1 MELTHF
7 NKKNKKIEMVD
18 ISIKNKTKRVAEAK
32 GLVKINKKLYLILKN
47 DQNIFE
53 KLSTTAKIAGIL
65 AAKNTSNSIPLTHN
79 IPIDYINLSFNLE
92 NDQFIEIKSIIKS
105 NYTTGLEIEALSAVS
120 TAALTIFDMLKSYK
134 QKIFIQSIE
143 ITKKRGGKN
152 NIG

>member
-18 ISIKNKTKRVAEAK
+18 ISIKNKTKRIAEAK
-32 GLVKINKKLYLILKN
+32 GLVKINKKLYLILKK

-53 KLSTTAKIAGIL
+53 KLTTTAKIAGIL

-79 IPIDYINLSFNLE
+79 IPIDYINLDFNLE
-92 NDQFIEIKSIIKS
+92 NDQFIEIKSIVKS

>member
-1 MELTHF
+1 M
-7 NKKNKKIEMVD
+7 
-18 ISIKNKTKRVAEAK
+18 
-32 GLVKINKKLYLILKN
+32 KN

-134 QKIFIQSIE
+134 QKILIQSIE

-152 NIG
+152 NIGWYFSSH

>member
-92 NDQFIEIKSIIKS
+92 NYQFIEIKSIIKS

-134 QKIFIQSIE
+134 QKILIQSIE

>member
-18 ISIKNKTKRVAEAK
+18 ISIKNKTKRIAEAK
-32 GLVKINKKLYLILKN
+32 GLVKINKKLYLILKK

-53 KLSTTAKIAGIL
+53 KLTTTAKIAGIL

-92 NDQFIEIKSIIKS
+92 NDQFIEIKSIVKS

>member
-18 ISIKNKTKRVAEAK
+18 ISIKNKTKRIAEAK
-32 GLVKINKKLYLILKN
+32 GLVKINKKLYLILKK

-53 KLSTTAKIAGIL
+53 KLTTTAKIAGIL

-134 QKIFIQSIE
+134 QKILIQSIE

>member
-18 ISIKNKTKRVAEAK
+18 ISIKNKTKRIAEAK
-32 GLVKINKKLYLILKN
+32 GLVKINKKLYLIIKN

-53 KLSTTAKIAGIL
+53 KLTNTAKIAGIL

-134 QKIFIQSIE
+134 QKILIQSIE

>member
-18 ISIKNKTKRVAEAK
+18 ISIKNKTKRIAEAK
-32 GLVKINKKLYLILKN
+32 GLVKINKKLYLILKK

-53 KLSTTAKIAGIL
+53 KLTTTAKIAGIL

-79 IPIDYINLSFNLE
+79 IPIDYINLDFNLE
-92 NDQFIEIKSIIKS
+92 NDQFIEIKSIVKS

-120 TAALTIFDMLKSYK
+120 NAALTIFDMLKSYK
-134 QKIFIQSIE
+134 KKIFIQSIE

>member
-18 ISIKNKTKRVAEAK
+18 ISIKNKTKRIAEAK
-32 GLVKINKKLYLILKN
+32 GLVKINKKLYLILKK

-53 KLSTTAKIAGIL
+53 KLTTTAKIAGIL

-79 IPIDYINLSFNLE
+79 IPIDYINLDFNLE
-92 NDQFIEIKSIIKS
+92 NYQFIEIKSIVKS

-120 TAALTIFDMLKSYK
+120 NAALTIFDMLKSYK
-134 QKIFIQSIE
+134 KKIFIQSIE

>member
-18 ISIKNKTKRVAEAK
+18 ISIKNKTKRIAEAK
-32 GLVKINKKLYLILKN
+32 GLVKINKKLYLILKK

-53 KLSTTAKIAGIL
+53 KLTTTAKIAGIL
-65 AAKNTSNSIPLTHN
+65 AAKNTSNTIPLTHN
-79 IPIDYINLSFNLE
+79 IPIDYINLDFNLE
-92 NDQFIEIKSIIKS
+92 NDQFIEIKSIVKS

-134 QKIFIQSIE
+134 KKIFIQSIE

>member
-18 ISIKNKTKRVAEAK
+18 ISIKNKTKRIAEAK
-32 GLVKINKKLYLILKN
+32 GLVKINKKLYLILKK

-53 KLSTTAKIAGIL
+53 KLTTTAKIAGIL

-79 IPIDYINLSFNLE
+79 IPIDYINLDFNLE
-92 NDQFIEIKSIIKS
+92 NDQFIEIKSIVKS

-143 ITKKRGGKN
+143 ITKKIGGKN

>member
-18 ISIKNKTKRVAEAK
+18 ISIKNKTKRIAEAK

-53 KLSTTAKIAGIL
+53 KLTNTAKIAGIL

-134 QKIFIQSIE
+134 QKILIQSIE

>member
-79 IPIDYINLSFNLE
+79 IPIDYINLSFNLK

-134 QKIFIQSIE
+134 QKILIQSIE

>member
-134 QKIFIQSIE
+134 QKILIQSIE

-152 NIG
+152 NVG

>member
-134 QKIFIQSIE
+134 QKILIQSIE

>member
-18 ISIKNKTKRVAEAK
+18 ISIKNKTKRIAEAK
-32 GLVKINKKLYLILKN
+32 GLVKINKKLYLILKK

-53 KLSTTAKIAGIL
+53 KLTTTAKIAGIL

-79 IPIDYINLSFNLE
+79 IPIDYINLDFNLE
-92 NDQFIEIKSIIKS
+92 NDQFIEIKSIVKS

-134 QKIFIQSIE
+134 KRIFIQSIE

>member
-18 ISIKNKTKRVAEAK
+18 ISIKNKTKRIAEAK
-32 GLVKINKKLYLILKN
+32 GLVKINKKLYLILKK

-53 KLSTTAKIAGIL
+53 KLTTTAKIAGIL

-79 IPIDYINLSFNLE
+79 IPIDYINLDFNLE
-92 NDQFIEIKSIIKS
+92 NDQFIEIKSIVKS

-134 QKIFIQSIE
+134 KKIFIQSIE

>member
-18 ISIKNKTKRVAEAK
+18 ISIKNKTKRIAEAK

-53 KLSTTAKIAGIL
+53 KLTNTAKIAGIL

-134 QKIFIQSIE
+134 QKIVLTFH
-143 ITKKRGGKN
+143 TLLRN
-152 NIG
+152 HL

>member
-18 ISIKNKTKRVAEAK
+18 ISIKNKTKRIAEAK
-32 GLVKINKKLYLILKN
+32 GLVKINKKLYLILKK

-53 KLSTTAKIAGIL
+53 KLTTTAKIAGIL

-79 IPIDYINLSFNLE
+79 IPIDYINLDFNLE
-92 NDQFIEIKSIIKS
+92 NDQFIEIKSIVKS

-134 QKIFIQSIE
+134 QKILIQSIE

>member
-18 ISIKNKTKRVAEAK
+18 ISIKNKTKRIAEAK
-32 GLVKINKKLYLILKN
+32 GLVKINKKLYLILKK

-53 KLSTTAKIAGIL
+53 KLTTTAKIAGIL

-79 IPIDYINLSFNLE
+79 IPIDYISLDFNLE
-92 NDQFIEIKSIIKS
+92 NDQFIEIKSIVKS

>member
-18 ISIKNKTKRVAEAK
+18 ISIKNKTKRIAEAK
-32 GLVKINKKLYLILKN
+32 GLVKINKKLYLILKK

-79 IPIDYINLSFNLE
+79 IPIDYINLDFNLE

-134 QKIFIQSIE
+134 QKILIQSIE

>member
-18 ISIKNKTKRVAEAK
+18 ISIKNKTKRIAEAK

-53 KLSTTAKIAGIL
+53 KLTTTAKIAGIL

-134 QKIFIQSIE
+134 QKILIQSIE

>member
-53 KLSTTAKIAGIL
+53 KLTTTAKIAGIL

-134 QKIFIQSIE
+134 QKILIQSIE

>member
-18 ISIKNKTKRVAEAK
+18 ISIKKKTKRVAEAK

-105 NYTTGLEIEALSAVS
+105 NYTTGLEIEALNAVS

-134 QKIFIQSIE
+134 QKILIQSIE

>member
-7 NKKNKKIEMVD
+7 TKKNKKIEMVD

-134 QKIFIQSIE
+134 QKILIQSIE

>member
-18 ISIKNKTKRVAEAK
+18 ISIKNKTKRIAEAK
-32 GLVKINKKLYLILKN
+32 GLVKINKKLYLILKK
-47 DQNIFE
+47 DQKIFE
-53 KLSTTAKIAGIL
+53 KLTTTAKIAGIL

-92 NDQFIEIKSIIKS
+92 NNQFIEIKSIVKS